1 MMMTLILE
9 RVYKKPA
16 YTIGKLYINDLY
28 FCDTLEDVVRDI
40 AADGS
45 GKVYGATAIP
55 AGQYEVKLTYSPRF
69 KRVLPLLCNVP
80 FFTGV
85 RIHAGNTAND
95 TEGCI
100 LVGKNRVVGKV
111 LDSRMWEQRLINEL
125 KKEKKIIIIIKN

>member
-1 MMMTLILE
+1 MMTLILE

-111 LDSRMWEQRLINEL
+111 LESRMWEQRLINEL

>member
-1 MMMTLILE
+1 MMTLILE

>member
-1 MMMTLILE
+1 MMTLILE

-125 KKEKKIIIIIKN
+125 KKEKTIIIIIKN